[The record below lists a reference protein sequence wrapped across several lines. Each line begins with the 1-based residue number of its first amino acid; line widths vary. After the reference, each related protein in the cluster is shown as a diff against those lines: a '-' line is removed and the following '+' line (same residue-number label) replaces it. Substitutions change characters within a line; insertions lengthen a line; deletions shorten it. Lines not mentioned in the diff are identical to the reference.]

1 MEAYLFIY
9 ALCTCKSMLFQLI
22 IYFKVN
28 RNDKVTKIHATS
40 MLQELSQGKMR
51 NTLRVD
57 PTMEI

>member
-1 MEAYLFIY
+1 
-9 ALCTCKSMLFQLI
+9 MLFQLI